1 MIILK
6 FMSLAKQIIPKTKNN
21 MEQNE
26 ELTPVCPEC
35 GSTDVEILDDEKVA
49 ICHSCW
55 LEWPYSDNESHSE

>member
-1 MIILK
+1 
-6 FMSLAKQIIPKTKNN
+6 